1 MEIMKFLRIQWDRM
15 AAVIAAIVGVVALL
29 LGYFG
34 ISGTPH
40 VAAQLPYIISGG
52 MFGLFAL
59 GIAGMAWISADLRDE
74 WRELRALRELME
86 GDRQLGDHAV
96 NDRMAGGANLAAP
109 AWGEEHSRATVTD
122 SSPMDNGDEA
132 QEKITVPETRRSRTR
147 TRPLRATH
155 AVDDAEGNPER

>member
-1 MEIMKFLRIQWDRM
+1 MEIVKFLRIQWDRLT
-15 AAVIAAIVGVVALL
+15 AVVAAIVGVVALL

-74 WRELRALRELME
+74 WRELRALRELMQ
-86 GDRQLGDHAV
+86 GDAEH
-96 NDRMAGGANLAAP
+96 GANGRTTGFANSGAP
-109 AWGEEHSRATVTD
+109 PWSDEHSRPPVPD
-122 SSPMDNGDEA
+122 SSLIDNSGEV
-132 QEKITVPETRRSRTR
+132 QEKVTVSEARRPRTR
-147 TRPLRATH
+147 TRPLRATQ
-155 AVDDAEGNPER
+155 AVDDAGRTPEQ